1 MSRLLVLSL
10 ASAIIAVPCFFVIA
24 EEVEVEVLLEGLQNP
39 SGVAVQPKTGHVF
52 VSDSAA
58 QKIIRFNPE
67 KGESEDC
74 ITGFPLDEYG
84 PGPKYEIGPL
94 GLAFTAD
101 GKYLV
106 VGGGGR
112 PDGEELVYLFEAA
125 QADESLTVD
134 DAAFKLGPIPKSDKT
149 ESGEGNFYAVATTEN
164 AIYVTCNGDDAKGWV
179 ARAPIKDG
187 KPGELAPF
195 IATKE
200 EVEVDAPVG
209 ICISP
214 RGEVV
219 VGQMGEI
226 SEPGDSLLTFY
237 SAESGRLLLNL
248 PTGLHD
254 IGALAYSPKSP
265 HLLYALDFSWAEP
278 ADGGLYRLDAALEN
292 GKPAVKSTL
301 MTQLD
306 KPAAMAFSDDGVLYV
321 AVYGAA
327 DEEGKLNGKLLRITG
342 KKLDE

>member
-1 MSRLLVLSL
+1 MSRLFSLSL
-10 ASAIIAVPCFFVIA
+10 ASVVIA
-24 EEVEVEVLLEGLQNP
+24 AHCFTVFAEDVEVEILLEGLRNP
-39 SGVAVQPKTGHVF
+39 SGVAVQPKSGHVF

-58 QKIIRFNPE
+58 QKVIRFDPE
-67 KGESEDC
+67 SGEAEDC
-74 ITGFPLDEYG
+74 ITGFPLDVYG
-84 PGPKYEIGPL
+84 TGPKYEIGPL

-112 PDGEELVYLFEAA
+112 PDGEELVYLFETP
-125 QADESLTVD
+125 QAGQSLTVD

-187 KPGELAPF
+187 KPAELVPF

-200 EVEVDAPVG
+200 EVDVDAPVG

-237 SAESGRLLLNL
+237 SSESGRLLLSL

-254 IGALAYSPKSP
+254 ISAVVFSPKSP
-265 HLLYALDFSWAEP
+265 HLLYALDFSWNDP

-292 GKPAVKSTL
+292 GKPAVKSTR
-301 MTQLD
+301 MTKLD
-306 KPAAMAFSDDGVLYV
+306 KPAALAFSDEGALYV
-321 AVYGAA
+321 TVYGAA
-327 DEEGKLNGKLLRITG
+327 DEDGKLDGKLLKITG
-342 KKLDE
+342 NKLDE